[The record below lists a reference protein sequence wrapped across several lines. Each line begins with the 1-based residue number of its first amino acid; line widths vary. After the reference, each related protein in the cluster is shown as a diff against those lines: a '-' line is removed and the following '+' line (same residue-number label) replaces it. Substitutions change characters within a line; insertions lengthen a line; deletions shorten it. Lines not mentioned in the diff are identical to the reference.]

1 MPLRHERALPF
12 IQALLLYPPSFL
24 IPANN
29 SGVRSYSAWVSGDS
43 AVDNLSCVFLSSLL
57 RINAVEGGIKVLCD
71 TLWVTW
77 GAFPPAQGLLLFYI
91 HPCSCLSTNLLCTF
105 FLKPK
110 SDHIAPPLN
119 TLLKSQTLASS
130 MRACRIYYHPHPIT
144 FLISSPAGLTL
155 LQPQRSPC
163 CP

>member
-1 MPLRHERALPF
+1 MPQWQPVA
-12 IQALLLYPPSFL
+12 S
-24 IPANN
+24 
-29 SGVRSYSAWVSGDS
+29 STT
-43 AVDNLSCVFLSSLL
+43 SLL
-57 RINAVEGGIKVLCD
+57 SANPVTD
-71 TLWVTW
+71 TFKIHAQFKHLLPSTVKTLVK
-77 GAFPPAQGLLLFYI
+77 PPNFLVYVCASLLLFLSTLS
-91 HPCSCLSTNLLCTF
+91 PCKFDLHTMVLSTNLLCTF

>member
-1 MPLRHERALPF
+1 MLELCMYFEGVSDRICRQKAGGGGGYWLPLRHERALPF

-105 FLKPK
+105 FHPK
-110 SDHIAPPLN
+110 LNPTEPLESYSGISG
-119 TLLKSQTLASS
+119 LYLP
-130 MRACRIYYHPHPIT
+130 CRD
-144 FLISSPAGLTL
+144 LTI
-155 LQPQRSPC
+155 
-163 CP
+163 